1 MTGTDQTGDTDSD
14 NNTVFN
20 TYHTNRPFHLLS
32 GLHTAPFTFLHPTT
46 FHTVC
51 LQGPGRQLVP
61 RQCRTEVSFTPN
73 ILTCTLGHAG
83 VLVHHVVLKYKCF
96 HSCFS
101 IMAMLLFTPLLAF
114 IPRLASI
121 RAERTLI
128 VPQTVRQVGGF
139 SQYGCKLRNDD
150 RRMSNLCTHDSELR

>member
-1 MTGTDQTGDTDSD
+1 MTTTQSSTPIIRIGLSIYYQ
-14 NNTVFN
+14 VFI
-20 TYHTNRPFHLLS
+20 PHL
-32 GLHTAPFTFLHPTT
+32 
-46 FHTVC
+46 
-51 LQGPGRQLVP
+51 
-61 RQCRTEVSFTPN
+61 FTPN
-73 ILTCTLGHAG
+73 NLSHCLSSGPRTAVSSSPVPDRSEFYPILTCILHAG
-83 VLVHHVVLKYKCF
+83 VHPVVLKYKCF